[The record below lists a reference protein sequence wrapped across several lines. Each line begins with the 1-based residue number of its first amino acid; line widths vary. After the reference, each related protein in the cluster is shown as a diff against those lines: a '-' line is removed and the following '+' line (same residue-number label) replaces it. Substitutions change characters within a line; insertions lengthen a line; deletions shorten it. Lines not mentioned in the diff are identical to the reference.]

1 MFINITHNQKQK
13 PEADNFFKVRFPV
26 FIRERDPRDV
36 DPKVIAAG
44 EAYRAN

>member
-1 MFINITHNQKQK
+1 MFINITHSQNQKS
-13 PEADNFFKVRFPV
+13 EVNNFLKVRFPV